1 MRHSCDVLL
10 AERSALVRLR
20 RLFDQ
25 LESAV
30 SAQDRDGAR
39 WAARSLRHEARRL
52 AHVCGLALGEE
63 VERE

>member
-10 AERSALVRLR
+10 AERSTLVRLR
-20 RLFDQ
+20 RMFDQ
-25 LESAV
+25 LEAAV

-52 AHVCGLALGEE
+52 ERVCGLALGEGGHAD
-63 VERE
+63 